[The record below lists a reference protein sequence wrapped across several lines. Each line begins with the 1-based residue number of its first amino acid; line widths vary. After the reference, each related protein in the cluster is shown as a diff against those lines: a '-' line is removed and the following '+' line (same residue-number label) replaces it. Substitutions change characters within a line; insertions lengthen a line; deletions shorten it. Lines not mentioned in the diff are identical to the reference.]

1 MNKILFV
8 DDEPLLLDSVLRNFK
23 AKFPLETA
31 ESGPQG
37 LKRIKENGPF
47 AVVVSD
53 FRMPRM
59 DGVSFMEQ
67 VAVLSPA
74 TVRIMLTGAA
84 DLPTAM
90 RAINEGNIFR
100 FLTKP
105 CPVDLL
111 EKALQDALRQYKLVQ
126 TEREYYALKRWND
139 SLEGLLKALVR
150 LTEAKDPYTAG
161 HQIRVAQL
169 AVAIA
174 GELGLPR
181 ETVEE
186 ISISA
191 QVHDLGKI
199 YVPAEFLNKPGL
211 LNKLEF
217 EIIRM
222 HSQIGHD
229 ILEPVKFA
237 FPIHQIVLQHHERLD
252 GSGYPQGLMGE
263 AILLPARII
272 AVADVIEAISSH
284 RPYRPAKSLEEA
296 LKEISDGQG
305 SRYDSQVVQ
314 VTLDLFN
321 HKGFQFV

>member
-23 AKFPLETA
+23 AKFSLETA
-31 ESGPQG
+31 ESGPEG
-37 LKRIKENGPF
+37 LKKIKENGPF

-74 TVRIMLTGAA
+74 AVRIMLTGAA
-84 DLPTAM
+84 DLQTAM

-111 EKALQDALRQYKLVQ
+111 EKALQDSLRQYKLVQ
-126 TEREYYALKRWND
+126 TEREYYALKKWND

-169 AVAIA
+169 AAAIA
-174 GELGLPR
+174 GELGLPQ

-186 ISISA
+186 ISITA

-199 YVPAEFLNKPGL
+199 YVPAEFLNKPGK
-211 LNKLEF
+211 LNKIEF

-263 AILLPARII
+263 EILLAARII

-296 LKEISDGQG
+296 LKEISAGQG
-305 SRYDSQVVQ
+305 SRYDSQVVR

-321 HKGFQFV
+321 QKGFDFG